1 MEAWRVWPRRQKT
14 VSPKYHRGQF
24 FLQAQ
29 TDLSFLL
36 TEGTR
41 QVENLLEGEKRRAK
55 RIHARTDKRRHTTL
69 EKRHPSSK
77 TCHSFLLEWLPT
89 GSLILAVC

>member
-1 MEAWRVWPRRQKT
+1 MEAWRVWLGRQKT

-29 TDLSFLL
+29 TDPSFLL

-41 QVENLLEGEKRRAK
+41 QVENLPEEEKRCEI
-55 RIHARTDKRRHTTL
+55 IHAK
-69 EKRHPSSK
+69 
-77 TCHSFLLEWLPT
+77 
-89 GSLILAVC
+89 